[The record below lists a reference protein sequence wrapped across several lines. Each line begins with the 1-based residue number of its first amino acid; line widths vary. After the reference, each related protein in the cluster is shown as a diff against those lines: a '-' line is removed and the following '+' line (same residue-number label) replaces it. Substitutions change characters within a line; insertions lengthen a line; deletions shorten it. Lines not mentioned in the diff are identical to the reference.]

1 METLDRYDADQLDDR
16 RYEDMDLDTRRLVE
30 EELNRRDAREG
41 RIAQVFQEDQE
52 MERDDAHRRRFRRGG
67 DDFDLGMNEQQLE
80 EEEIIN
86 LEHFDVPLREWI
98 ATERPRN
105 EIKRRFV
112 STSCSFVLYELLP
125 VVMLMN
131 VAAAI
136 VVCRKISSTRSP
148 TVTTGS
154 CTTRRSSRWR
164 SAMNSRSRSRLAM

>member
-16 RYEDMDLDTRRLVE
+16 RFDDMDLDTRRLVE

-67 DDFDLGMNEQQLE
+67 DDFDLGVNEQQLE

-112 STSCSFVLYELLP
+112 SC
-125 VVMLMN
+125 
-131 VAAAI
+131 
-136 VVCRKISSTRSP
+136 
-148 TVTTGS
+148 
-154 CTTRRSSRWR
+154 
-164 SAMNSRSRSRLAM
+164 

>member
-1 METLDRYDADQLDDR
+1 MYAYHRDYRRMETLDRYDADQLDDR
-16 RYEDMDLDTRRLVE
+16 RYDDMDLDTRRLVE

-67 DDFDLGMNEQQLE
+67 DDYDLGMNEQQLE

-112 STSCSFVLYELLP
+112 SLCILC
-125 VVMLMN
+125 
-131 VAAAI
+131 AAI
-136 VVCRKISSTRSP
+136 PKALLLTMCCCC
-148 TVTTGS
+148 S
-154 CTTRRSSRWR
+154 C
-164 SAMNSRSRSRLAM
+164 M

>member
-16 RYEDMDLDTRRLVE
+16 QFEDIDMDTRRQVE

-41 RIAQVFQEDQE
+41 RIAQVLQEDQE
-52 MERDDAHRRRFRRGG
+52 LERDDAHRRRFRRGVG
-67 DDFDLGMNEQQLE
+67 DYGDGMATMDQEYDQ

-112 STSCSFVLYELLP
+112 RWINVFRWTSAL
-125 VVMLMN
+125 
-131 VAAAI
+131 
-136 VVCRKISSTRSP
+136 
-148 TVTTGS
+148 
-154 CTTRRSSRWR
+154 SSR
-164 SAMNSRSRSRLAM
+164 ADCFE